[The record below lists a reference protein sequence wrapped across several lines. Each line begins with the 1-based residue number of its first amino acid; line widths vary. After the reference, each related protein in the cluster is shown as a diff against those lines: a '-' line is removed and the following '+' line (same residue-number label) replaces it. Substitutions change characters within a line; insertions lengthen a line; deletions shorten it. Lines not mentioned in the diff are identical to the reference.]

1 MAQSQASLNILAIVK
16 GSATTSLAIR
26 AMRNKQIVYI
36 RVPRDV
42 FLTGWDLMTSVEPD
56 LSMIPES
63 NNCKV
68 WSLDVVE
75 GEGIGRSVQA
85 LGHGIPTRLLGGVQ
99 GIDHIP
105 GLSTIMKA
113 EYSEFTS
120 IHTQKMG
127 AGEGR
132 RTDRLQVATH
142 PKLDGKVMI
151 KIAEIP
157 DVLPLDKNEV
167 FCFGTGEAEMTT
179 EIIYH
184 HELSE
189 TGLAPKFIGLV
200 TEKGRGVIG
209 YIMEYMEGCQSFE
222 ELVKTRKCTPQ
233 DIENGLK
240 LIDQM
245 HARGIYH
252 GDLHPGN
259 MLRCPNGSVRIIDFQ
274 FSKRLNAEGFVEGK
288 PIYSASNER
297 EDFLDSALD
306 R

>member
-1 MAQSQASLNILAIVK
+1 MSQSQASLDILAIVQ
-16 GSATTSLAIR
+16 GSATTSFVIR
-26 AMRNKQIVYI
+26 ATRNKQIIYI
-36 RVPRDV
+36 RVTRDV
-42 FLTGWDLMTSVEPD
+42 FLTGWDLMTSPEPD

-75 GEGIGRSVQA
+75 EEETERSVQVR
-85 LGHGIPTRLLGGVQ
+85 GHGIPTKLLGGVQ
-99 GIDHIP
+99 GIDHIS
-105 GLSTIMKA
+105 GLSTMMKA
-113 EYSEFTS
+113 EYFEFTS
-120 IHTQKMG
+120 ISTVKMG
-127 AGEGR
+127 MGEGR

-157 DVLPLDKNEV
+157 DVLPLDKNEI
-167 FCFGTGEAEMTT
+167 FDFGKGEAEMTT
-179 EIIYH
+179 EMIYH

-209 YIMEYMEGCQSFE
+209 YIMEYMEGCESFE
-222 ELVKTRKCTPQ
+222 ELVKTRKGTPQ
-233 DIENGLK
+233 DIENALK

-252 GDLHPGN
+252 GDLHLGN
-259 MLRCPNGSVRIIDFQ
+259 MLRCPDGSVRIIDFQ
-274 FSKRLNAEGFVEGK
+274 FSKRLNAKGHVEGK

-297 EDFLDSALD
+297 EDFLESALD
-306 R
+306 P